1 VGRSPQGGL
10 PGYPTEILIQVT
22 DCDASMIVIIL
33 PDFAVEDRL
42 LAQARSGN
50 DQAIQQIYEVYF
62 SPIYN
67 FIRLRVE
74 DRAVAEDLASEVFI
88 RLVTAC
94 RGRNAPHHRLRG
106 WLFKVARNLVH
117 DHYGKARKITT
128 EALEEW
134 MPDDDQPELE
144 VQFIRSLDIQRA
156 RQALQQLSGEQ
167 QEVLLLRFGQSLSLQ
182 ETADIM
188 GKQIG
193 AIKSLQFR
201 AVTALR
207 NILGDSQRAANY
219 G

>member
-1 VGRSPQGGL
+1 
-10 PGYPTEILIQVT
+10 
-22 DCDASMIVIIL
+22 MIVIIL

-94 RGRNAPHHRLRG
+94 RGRNAPHHSLRG